1 MKQIMCAA
9 AIAAL
14 VGFSPAGKQDAAT
27 LQKADAPPNGVWLD
41 SLDLST
47 APIRRGRGQRGSTT
61 PPPPLVFKLGGVT
74 YPHALPLQSDGDL
87 TIQLGGV
94 ATKFVALVGVDDGLP
109 PGTVVLSAT
118 SPAPPGAPPATP
130 QPLPPQPPGS
140 VVFAAWVDG
149 KKVFESDVMKRGDAP
164 RPVSIDLAGA
174 KKLVLGVVDGN
185 DGTAGDN
192 ADWAGA
198 AIITTPGQ
206 QAQIRVAAP
215 ATEAPPQIAPSR
227 SSAPMINFPRI
238 TGGTP
243 GRPFLFRIP
252 ATGDGPL
259 TFTARNLPAGLKLDA
274 ATGIVSGVL
283 KDDGRTEVQVSV
295 RNPKGQMSNAVITI
309 VGGKDALAL
318 TPPLGWNSWNV
329 WGGNVT
335 ADHVRAAAD
344 GMVKSG
350 LAAQGYTYINIDD
363 AWEAG
368 WRKGPNGS
376 NDVAA
381 GRDASGEILTNEKFP
396 DMKGLV
402 DYIHGKGLKAGIYS
416 GPGNTTCQRLAASYQ
431 HEEQDARTWAKWG
444 IDYLKYDWCGYPVQ
458 ANTNS
463 PLDLLQKPYTLMRGI
478 LDKLDRDIVFSLCQ
492 YGWGKVWEWGDQVG
506 GNLWRVTGDITDTW
520 VSMSAIGF
528 QQTGHE
534 KYAGP
539 GHWNDTDMLVVGHLG
554 WGRPGLEKPRPTNLT
569 PNEQLT
575 HISLWALQAAPL
587 LIGADMSQIDEW
599 TINLLG
605 NREVLAIN
613 QDPLGKAAGRVWS
626 DNWTQVWARQLAD
639 GTMAVGLFNR
649 TPEPMPV
656 TVKFADVGVADR
668 SPVRFVWTHTD
679 AAGVA
684 GSGKEYTATVP
695 RHGVVFVKIGRAKN
709 PR

>member
-1 MKQIMCAA
+1 MKKVICAA

-14 VGFSPAGKQDAAT
+14 TATSAITAQDPAV
-27 LQKADAPPNGVWLD
+27 LQKADAPPNGIWVD
-41 SLDLST
+41 SLDLSKAT
-47 APIRRGRGQRGSTT
+47 MRRPRGQRGQTA
-61 PPPPLVFKLGGVT
+61 PPAPLVFRLAGAT
-74 YPHALPLQSDGDL
+74 YAHAVPQTSDGDL
-87 TIQLGGV
+87 TIDLAGS
-94 ATKFVALVGVDDGLP
+94 ATRLVSMIGIDDG
-109 PGTVVLSAT
+109 
-118 SPAPPGAPPATP
+118 SPSQPPAAGGP
-130 QPLPPQPPGS
+130 IPPPPPPGS
-140 VVFAAWVDG
+140 VVFGVWVDG

-164 RPVSIDLAGA
+164 KPISVDLTGA
-174 KKLVLGVVDGN
+174 KALVLAVVDGN

-198 AIITTPGQ
+198 AIIARPGQ
-206 QAQIRVAAP
+206 QSQIHVAAP
-215 ATEAPPQIAPSR
+215 AVEAPPQIAPSR
-227 SSAPMINFPRI
+227 SSAPMINYPRI
-238 TGGTP
+238 TGATP

-252 ATGDGPL
+252 ASGDGPL
-259 TFTARNLPAGLKLDA
+259 TFTARNLPAGLTLDP
-274 ATGIVSGVL
+274 ATGIISGAL
-283 KDDGRTEVQVSV
+283 KQEGRTEAQVSV
-295 RNPKGQMSNAVITI
+295 KGATGQMSNAVITI

-363 AWEAG
+363 AWEGG
-368 WRKGPNGS
+368 WRKGPNGG

-381 GRDASGEILTNEKFP
+381 GRDANGEIVTNEKFP

-416 GPGNTTCQRLAASYQ
+416 GPGTATCQGLAASYQ

-444 IDYLKYDWCGYPVQ
+444 IDYLKYDWCRYPVQ

-463 PLDLLQKPYTLMRGI
+463 PLELLQKPYTLMRGV
-478 LDKLDRDIVFSLCQ
+478 LDTLDRDIVFSLCQ
-492 YGWGKVWEWGDQVG
+492 YGWGQVWEWGDQVG

-520 VSMSAIGF
+520 VSMSSIGF

-539 GHWNDTDMLVVGHLG
+539 GHWNDTDMLVVGSLG
-554 WGRPGLEKPRPTNLT
+554 WGRIDPPRPSNLT

-599 TINLLG
+599 TVNLLG

-613 QDPLGKAAGRVWS
+613 QDPLGKAAGRVWAG
-626 DNWTQVWARQLAD
+626 NWTQVWARPLSD

-649 TPEPMPV
+649 APEPMPV
-656 TVKFADVGVADR
+656 TVKFADIGVADM
-668 SPVRFVWTHTD
+668 SPVRFPWTHTD
-679 AAGVA
+679 LAGVA
-684 GSGKEYTATVP
+684 GSGREFTA
-695 RHGVVFVKIGRAKN
+695 
-709 PR
+709 